1 MKLCMGIIVSSL
13 PYSLVLSH
21 QTNADGVESDRIY
34 RSVSTLTW
42 ARSCW
47 TSSRDMWND
56 GSSFLG
62 SERLRG
68 DKGGKNTWLFCSFLF
83 KVMEMKH
90 RLPVSWGLH
99 LFWVPYVVTFGIC
112 NSLIPELVQGTTSLQ
127 RYTCLT
133 TSLGSRLDCL
143 WLLVSASCQKLVT
156 TQKACFKQPRE
167 YAPGKESEN
176 QQLWRGYRYIDIY
189 DDRSHA
195 NRIHLCRSHYCLW
208 VIDDDL
214 QLTIVSR
221 MRGKPSHMVHEHP
234 IAYAV
239 EDHIEPDNVQT
250 FLPKQ
255 LLNPA
260 LNVTYAVVGA
270 QFLRRGGFAF

>member
-1 MKLCMGIIVSSL
+1 MRTSFVLGPIRSNFWNLQFSDSRVSARDHL
-13 PYSLVLSH
+13 FVKIYVLNN
-21 QTNADGVESDRIY
+21 QP
-34 RSVSTLTW
+34 W
-42 ARSCW
+42 F
-47 TSSRDMWND
+47 SS
-56 GSSFLG
+56 
-62 SERLRG
+62 
-68 DKGGKNTWLFCSFLF
+68 WLF
-83 KVMEMKH
+83 
-90 RLPVSWGLH
+90 
-99 LFWVPYVVTFGIC
+99 VTAG
-112 NSLIPELVQGTTSLQ
+112 
-127 RYTCLT
+127 
-133 TSLGSRLDCL
+133 
-143 WLLVSASCQKLVT
+143 SASWPKLIT